1 MFFAQFV
8 TCPVRQNALGQ
19 VLKDVPN
26 VRMGGHMT
34 LRLAVKVC
42 DI

>member
-1 MFFAQFV
+1 MSLAQLV
-8 TCPVRQNALGQ
+8 TCHVRQNALEQ

-26 VRMGGHMT
+26 VRMGGHMI
-34 LRLAVKVC
+34 LKLAVKVC